1 MAELDPI
8 QLNVTGVSDLVES
21 RINKT
26 SNGVLSLNEGVDAE
40 KEDVLDLKLDDEELL
55 SLRDLWEAKYA
66 GYEAAINKRQRA
78 NKAYY
83 LGRQAEGSALA
94 TNDTPLASNI
104 LFEALETFLP
114 AALSK
119 NPDPVVY
126 TDNTQEGNDVADAV
140 KTMLQFHADQLV
152 LRSQLTLMTRQWA
165 MYFLGVMKHGWNK
178 DVKDITSEVRKIQD
192 FIFDPN
198 GFVDVHGDF
207 QGYLGERI
215 SVTAE
220 KLCDIFP
227 EHESYIKLKVDYKMG
242 TDCVYT
248 EWWTDEYTFATFKE
262 VVLDKSKN
270 PYFKYDEEVEDQFGI
285 PMIQKGSNHFAKPK
299 KPYTFLSVF
308 SLGEQPH
315 DVTGLMEQNIP
326 NQNLITKRTYQ
337 IDRNLSRSNN
347 SVVYS
352 EDNFTQETAKQAS
365 NALEKGNPVL
375 VPSGGPIDKAIVR
388 LAAEGFP
395 DAAFNELEINKTNL
409 RTIFGTQGI
418 TAQEPNE
425 DTTARGMILNQQ
437 YDNSRIGGGIGER
450 IAQAADNT
458 FNWWTQLYYVYYDEP
473 HFAAVMGQMKAVEYE
488 TFSSKDLDRQLIV
501 TVAPDSMKP
510 KDEITVMNQ
519 AMQLFGEKAIGPK
532 TLLTVLNFPNPDES
546 ASDGV
551 LYAID
556 PQAYLQM
563 NWPELAQQL
572 QQMQQQAMAMQQ
584 QAAAAQQQQDM
595 AAQGAQSEQG
605 LKQNEAA
612 GAQKLSQGQQ
622 AHEQKLQQAQESHEQ
637 KLSQGAASASAS
649 LKNVKLPK

>member
-1 MAELDPI
+1 MAELDPV
-8 QLNVTGVSDLVES
+8 QLNVTGVQDLVES

-26 SNGVLSLNEGVDAE
+26 PNGVLSLNEGVDAE
-40 KEDVLDLKLDDEELL
+40 KEDILTLKLDDDELL
-55 SLRDLWEAKYA
+55 ALRDLWEAKYA
-66 GYEAAINKRQRA
+66 GYEATINKRQKA

-83 LGRQAEGSALA
+83 LGRQAEGSAISTQEGA
-94 TNDTPLASNI
+94 LASNI

-126 TDNTQEGNDVADAV
+126 SDNSEQGNSISDAV

-165 MYFLGVMKHGWNK
+165 MYFLGVIKHGWDK
-178 DVKDITSEVRKIQD
+178 ELKDITSEVRKIQD

-215 SVTAE
+215 SVTAD
-220 KLCDIFP
+220 KLCELFP
-227 EHESYIKLKVDYKMG
+227 DHASYIKAKVDYKMG
-242 TDCVYT
+242 TDCIYT
-248 EWWTDEYTFATFKE
+248 EWWTDEYTFCTFKD
-262 VVLDKSKN
+262 VVLDKTKN
-270 PYFKYDEEVEDQFGI
+270 PYFKYDEETEDQFGI
-285 PMIQKGSNHFAKPK
+285 PMTQKGKNHFAKAK

-308 SLGEQPH
+308 SLGECPH
-315 DVTGLMEQNIP
+315 DITGLLEQNIP

-395 DAAFNELEINKTNL
+395 DAAFKELENNKLNL

-437 YDNSRIGGGIGER
+437 YDNSRIGGGIGDR
-450 IAQAADNT
+450 IAQVADNV
-458 FNWWTQLYYVYYDEP
+458 FNYWTQLYYVYYDEP
-473 HFAAVMGQMKAVEYE
+473 HFAAIMGQLKAVEYE
-488 TFSSKDLDRQLIV
+488 TFSSQDLDRQLIV

-510 KDEITVMNQ
+510 KDEVSVANQ
-519 AMQLFGEKAIGPK
+519 AMELFGQKAIGPK
-532 TLLTVLNFPNPDES
+532 TLLTMLNFPNVDES

-551 LYAID
+551 LYSID

-572 QQMQQQAMAMQQ
+572 QQMQQQ

-595 AAQGAQSEQG
+595 QAQGQQAEQG

-612 GAQKLSQGQQ
+612 GAQKLSQGAQ
-622 AHEQKLQQAQESHEQ
+622 AHEQKLQQLDEAHQQ
-637 KLSQGAASASAS
+637 KMSQGAESASAS
-649 LKNVKLPK
+649 LKNVPLPKK